1 MKGRLYRSILL
12 IITIVCFL
20 SIFTAVSFAY
30 FSSDLRIK
38 GYTNIKIEL
47 LFGRY
52 EESALEEY
60 QSGFENLTE
69 EDKVWGHK
77 GNPYLISGER
87 HIYNLSILQNIGYFY
102 KNFIESNF
110 DENGVLVGNTD
121 FSDGYEVPYFVISN
135 PDGAPV
141 VIDASTRVIKP
152 VGNDQYPFIGSVVG
166 ASSSE
171 SPVGFSASGKG
182 LTTTTSAIHGVTVQ
196 TTKSSIDYGFFGKIS
211 YLGIEPV
218 IDESSEMQTFEGYVS
233 NISNILFSDVKL
245 KVVSSVWEDIKDYVL
260 NHLFYKKTFGVTE
273 EVDPCETHHVGII
286 AGHVEYVK
294 MSALS
299 VYYSSEGIL
308 AIDLQDAGRDGD
320 NNPFNYASATGH
332 IGFMYSL
339 NPVVAGGTITV
350 GSGIDSADISYGFQ
364 GGGGIASGVLP
375 GYIRAD
381 QIDEL
386 YGYYAV
392 ETNGETEYVPAEGK
406 LHLIKAYDQ
415 TGLKLVQAVENSN
428 STNYYYTDGV
438 FTFALSGGQNPDT
451 SNPDALDTIEDIW
464 EGDVDTIELS
474 SKGWGVGQKGEQLFY
489 YKNLEKVTSF
499 DQLNTNDEY
508 YIGRF
513 SDDGAFSFMDL
524 TSSESSVP
532 AQSAKGTLR
541 DGTLG
546 LQYKSIPDRTSD
558 EQYTIKISNI
568 GAKNKA
574 DNSQVATYTWVSKS
588 TSNKLGVGKAR
599 GIFTNNYYKIYRGTA
614 STFRS
619 TGLLITYT
627 YEVDYNLVLSVD
639 ADGAWTFQRLDVV
652 DGSDEYQGIGF
663 SGSQFSTD
671 LFGGNSS
678 VPIYIYKVT
687 GNTDNVNEV
696 PYTYIPNDTTAIK
709 LPANQY
715 VFYPQVEATGDATK
729 TTTSYM
735 IKSLED
741 LGWGNSEGNK
751 IWKLDENGNPV
762 INKMFDIKQSVDWSL
777 ALNLGNWGTNW
788 GEGGGTVLA
797 PVGSGSYQ
805 KQVYIP
811 TGTIAFCINKV
822 PAGGAKI
829 RVIVKVPQSDGLRS
843 LGMNSDSNSGD
854 HYLGIW
860 QGKEKE
866 ANSWFSYSSFNIN
879 DAYKK
884 VELPRS
890 QRWIDGTSNS
900 HYVNSN
906 GASTANEYLDVTYNG
921 QNYTTMLQG
930 GHYLMAYEFVVENE
944 GLYILAATDVR
955 MQIAYCSV
963 DGVASSGRD
972 GTGGAPIGDIDFVY
986 DNGDKVLLVTDGGTT
1001 EDGLEDPTNYY
1012 YESFVLVHFVN
1023 VDDNG
1028 NKHIINSETLSVYR
1042 WSGGDEEIK
1051 TNINVSVSSG
1061 LEDCLQTDCE
1071 HISCSP
1077 IKSTTDNITVNYT
1090 SKE

>member
-1 MKGRLYRSILL
+1 MKGRFYRSILL
-12 IITIVCFL
+12 ILTIVCFL
-20 SIFTAVSFAY
+20 SIFTVVSFAY

-47 LFGRY
+47 LFDHY

-77 GNPYLISGER
+77 GNPYLISGIR
-87 HIYNLSILQNIGYFY
+87 HIYNLSVLQNNGYFY

-171 SPVGFSASGKG
+171 SPVGFSASGKD

-218 IDESSEMQTFEGYVS
+218 IDESLGMQTFEGYVS
-233 NISNILFSDVKL
+233 NISNILFSDVKV
-245 KVVSSVWEDIKDYVL
+245 KVESSVWEDIMDYVL

-286 AGHVEYVK
+286 AGHVEYAK

-299 VYYSSEGIL
+299 VYYSSEDIL

-339 NPVVAGGTITV
+339 NPVVEGGTITV

-415 TGLKLVQAVENSN
+415 TGLKLVQEVKNSN

-464 EGDVDTIELS
+464 EGNVDTIELS
-474 SKGWGVGQKGEQLFY
+474 SNGWGVGQKGEQLFY

-524 TSSESSVP
+524 TSSGSSVP
-532 AQSAKGTLR
+532 ARTAKGTLR

-568 GAKNKA
+568 GAKQNA
-574 DNSQVATYTWVSKS
+574 SGASVPTFTFTSSKS
-588 TSNKLGVGKAR
+588 GYSLGITRQWFIIYIYGITCSEDGKNGNA
-599 GIFTNNYYKIYRGTA
+599 
-614 STFRS
+614 
-619 TGLLITYT
+619 
-627 YEVDYNLVLSVD
+627 DYDLVLSVN
-639 ADGAWTFQRLDVV
+639 ADGAWTFQRLDVN
-652 DGSDEYQGIGF
+652 DNSDSYQGIGF
-663 SGSQFSTD
+663 SGSTFSTD
-671 LFGGNSS
+671 WWGGSNS

-696 PYTYIPNDTTAIK
+696 PYTYIPNDTSATK

-741 LGWGNSEGNK
+741 LGWGNSEGDK

-777 ALNLGNWGTNW
+777 ALNLGNWGVNL

-822 PAGGAKI
+822 PVGGAKI

-860 QGKEKE
+860 QGKEKQS
-866 ANSWFSYSSFNIN
+866 NSWFSYSSFNIN

-890 QRWIDGTSNS
+890 QSWIDGTSNS

-930 GHYLMAYEFVVENE
+930 GHYLMAYEFVVDNE

-972 GTGGAPIGDIDFVY
+972 GTGGSPLGNIDFVY
-986 DNGDKVLLVTDGGTT
+986 DNGDKVLLVTDGGTG
-1001 EDGLEDPTNYY
+1001 ENGEEDPSQYY
-1012 YESFVLVHFVN
+1012 YESFVLVHFSN
-1023 VDDNG
+1023 IDDNG
-1028 NKHIINSETLSVYR
+1028 NLHSINSEKLSIYR
-1042 WSGGDEEIK
+1042 WAGGEGEVK
-1051 TNINVSVSSG
+1051 TNIDVDFISG
-1061 LEDCLQTDCE
+1061 YCSNDCE
-1071 HISCSP
+1071 HVLCSP
-1077 IKSTTDNITVNYT
+1077 IKSITDNITVNRT
-1090 SKE
+1090 KKE

>member
-1 MKGRLYRSILL
+1 MKGRLYRIILL
-12 IITIVCFL
+12 ILTIVCFL
-20 SIFTAVSFAY
+20 SIFAAVSFAY

-47 LFGRY
+47 LFDHY

-77 GNPYLISGER
+77 GNPYLISGVR
-87 HIYNLSILQNIGYFY
+87 HIYNLSILQNNGYFY

-121 FSDGYEVPYFVISN
+121 FSDGYEVPYFVISK

-171 SPVGFSASGKG
+171 SPVGFSASGKD

-218 IDESSEMQTFEGYVS
+218 IDESLEMQTFEGYVS
-233 NISNILFSDVKL
+233 NISNILFSDVKV
-245 KVVSSVWEDIKDYVL
+245 KVASSVWEDIMDYVL

-286 AGHVEYVK
+286 AGHVEYAK

-299 VYYSSEGIL
+299 IYYSSEDIL

-339 NPVVAGGTITV
+339 NPVVEDGIITV

-415 TGLKLVQAVENSN
+415 TGLKLVQEVNNSN

-451 SNPDALDTIEDIW
+451 SNPDVLDTIEDIW
-464 EGDVDTIELS
+464 EGNVDTIELS
-474 SKGWGVGQKGEQLFY
+474 SNGWGVGQKGEQLFY

-499 DQLNTNDEY
+499 NQLNTTDEY

-524 TSSESSVP
+524 TSSGSSVP
-532 AQSAKGTLR
+532 AQSANGTLR

-546 LQYKSIPDRTSD
+546 LQYKSIPERTSD

-574 DNSQVATYTWVSKS
+574 DNSQVVTYTLLSKS
-588 TSNKLGVGKAR
+588 TGNKLGVGKAR
-599 GIFTNNYYKIYRGTA
+599 GILSNNYYKIYRGTE

-619 TGLLITYT
+619 SGLLITYT

-652 DGSDEYQGIGF
+652 DGSDVYQGIGF

-696 PYTYIPNDTTAIK
+696 PYTYIPNDKSATK

-741 LGWGNSEGNK
+741 LGWGNSEGDK

-777 ALNLGNWGTNW
+777 ALNLGNWGVNL

-829 RVIVKVPQSDGLRS
+829 RVIVKVPQSDSLRS

-860 QGKEKE
+860 RGKEKE
-866 ANSWFSYSSFNIN
+866 SNSWFSYSSFNIN

-890 QRWIDGTSNS
+890 QSWIDGISNS

-930 GHYLMAYEFVVENE
+930 GHYLMAYEFVVDNE

-972 GTGGAPIGDIDFVY
+972 GTGGAPLGDIDFVY

-1042 WSGGDEEIK
+1042 WSGGDKEIK

-1061 LEDCLQTDCE
+1061 IEDCLQTDCE

-1077 IKSTTDNITVNYT
+1077 IKSITDNITVNYT
-1090 SKE
+1090 RKE